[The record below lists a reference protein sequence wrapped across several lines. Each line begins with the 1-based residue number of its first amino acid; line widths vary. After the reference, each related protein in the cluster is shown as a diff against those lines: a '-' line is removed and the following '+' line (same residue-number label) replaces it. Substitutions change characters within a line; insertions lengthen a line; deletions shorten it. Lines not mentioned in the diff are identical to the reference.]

1 MILKGD
7 NSAVFLNFKKQMQN
21 LRRNLIQN
29 LHKILKGDNSAVFL
43 NFKKQIK
50 ISQKVTCCSEINI

>member
-1 MILKGD
+1 MELKVNKSPHMILKGD

-29 LHKILKGDNSAVFL
+29 LHKILKGGNSAVNLIF
-43 NFKKQIK
+43 
-50 ISQKVTCCSEINI
+50 